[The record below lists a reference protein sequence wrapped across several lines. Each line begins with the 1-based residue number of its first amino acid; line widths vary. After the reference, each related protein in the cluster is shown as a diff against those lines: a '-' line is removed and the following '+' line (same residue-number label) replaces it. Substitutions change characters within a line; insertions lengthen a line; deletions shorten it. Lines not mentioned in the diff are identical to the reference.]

1 MSDEPEDGLGYVE
14 SLLREDP
21 EDERLIGLA
30 RLMLGDIALR
40 ALAFE
45 DNEVESMRRR
55 ALLLAAASGS
65 ADEPMLHPE
74 AIAEVVDE
82 LVEAGL
88 LDAVQPLFQEI
99 ARAAATAGHL
109 YVAGVGAA
117 LADDPGAAVHA
128 VAQAMLALEDDE

>member
-14 SLLREDP
+14 SLLRDDP

-30 RLMLGDIALR
+30 RLMLGDVALR
-40 ALAFE
+40 AFAFE
-45 DNEVESMRRR
+45 EDEIGGMRRR

-65 ADEPMLHPE
+65 ADDPMLDPD

-99 ARAAATAGHL
+99 AQTAAAAGHL

-117 LADDPGAAVHA
+117 LTDDPGAAVHA
-128 VAQAMLALEDDE
+128 LAQAILALEDDG